1 MEKEAKQS
9 MMLYS
14 ADLVMFFFNCAQKK
28 LFWGGVRARPGILY
42 PGGERGLA
50 GQFFGRFRAR
60 PSVLYRGGEP
70 GLARTPADARA
81 LSVERVRLVR
91 DGCASVREFVGF
103 MIRVCPRGPNAIGES
118 LKFVA
123 QGLGASFP
131 WSGCMWCGMGLR
143 V

>member
-1 MEKEAKQS
+1 
-9 MMLYS
+9 MLAQAYFTRAES
-14 ADLVMFFFNCAQKK
+14 AGWQVNFL
-28 LFWGGVRARPGILY
+28 
-42 PGGERGLA
+42 
-50 GQFFGRFRAR
+50 
-60 PSVLYRGGEP
+60 
-70 GLARTPADARA
+70 PADARA

-123 QGLGASFP
+123 QGLGVSFP
-131 WSGCMWCGMGLR
+131 WSGCVWCGMGVR